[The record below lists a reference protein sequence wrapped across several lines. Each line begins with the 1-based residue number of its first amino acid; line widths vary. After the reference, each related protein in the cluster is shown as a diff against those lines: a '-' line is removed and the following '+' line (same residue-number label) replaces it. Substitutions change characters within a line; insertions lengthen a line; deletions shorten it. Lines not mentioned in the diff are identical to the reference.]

1 MRTIRGFFPEI
12 NKSLIETEIS
22 GEYYNY
28 FKNVLRLKK
37 GDLINL
43 FNNKDSLEYITKIN
57 NISNKHLTINIID
70 SIKIEKEN
78 NYNINLYQSIIKNE
92 NFDLVVQKATEL
104 GVNNIIPIVT
114 DRTNHK
120 FDHKHFDKKID
131 RWQKIAI
138 NASEQCGRVFIPKIH
153 NIINLFEINLA
164 NALNIVL
171 CPYTK
176 NKENNIELNIIS
188 NNSFNIFIGPEGGF
202 TDEEVKFINNQNNS
216 LTMNLGDRILKSETA
231 HISLIS
237 IINFLKQK

>member
-37 GDLINL
+37 GDQINL
-43 FNNKDSLEYITKIN
+43 FNSKDSLEYITEIN
-57 NISNKHLTINIID
+57 NISNKSLVIKVTD
-70 SIKIEKEN
+70 SIKVEKEN
-78 NYNINLYQSIIKNE
+78 SYNINLYQSIIKNE

-104 GVNNIIPIVT
+104 GVNNIIPLIT

-120 FDHKHFDKKID
+120 FDQKHFEKKID

-138 NASEQCGRVFIPKIH
+138 NASEQCGRVFVPKIH
-153 NIINLFEINLA
+153 SSRELPEANFD
-164 NALNIVL
+164 NALNILL
-171 CPYTK
+171 CPYTENKDK
-176 NKENNIELNIIS
+176 NVELNIIS
-188 NNSFNIFIGPEGGF
+188 NNDFNIFIGPEGGF
-202 TDEEVKFINNQNNS
+202 TDEEVRFINNQNNS

-231 HISLIS
+231 HISIIS
-237 IINFLKQK
+237 IINFLKQ